1 MGARGVRGGGRSS
14 PSHSPLMAPPQVSTV
29 APLIA
34 AEDYPP
40 GAWLYGDPATGTFIG
55 GAPPLSMADG
65 NTITAAR

>member
-1 MGARGVRGGGRSS
+1 
-14 PSHSPLMAPPQVSTV
+14 MAPPQVSTV